1 MTFSQSERQR
11 LAALLLEKGPDAPTL
26 CEGWDTRDLAAH
38 LWIRENRPDAAAGM
52 MISAVE
58 DHLESTTAKV
68 LERPYEQLV
77 RDWQDGPG
85 KFSPVR
91 LVDRWMNL
99 AEHFVHHEDVR
110 RGQWMV
116 DGTLVPA
123 RELAED
129 ENDALTK
136 SVATIAKT
144 MLKNSD
150 RPVQVVIPGRITYDI
165 RPKGVDLGDPVVVTG
180 EPGEVLLWLFGRDAV
195 HLAITP
201 EGAEVP
207 RTGA

>member
-1 MTFSQSERQR
+1 MTFSHSERQR
-11 LAALLLEKGPDAPTL
+11 LATLLLEKGPEEPTL
-26 CEGWDTRDLAAH
+26 CEGWDTRDLVAH

-58 DHLESTTAKV
+58 DHLESTTTKV
-68 LERPYEQLV
+68 LERPYEQV
-77 RDWQDGPG
+77 VNDWRDGPG

-123 RELAED
+123 RELSED
-129 ENDALTK
+129 ENATLTK
-136 SVATIAKT
+136 SVATTAKP
-144 MLKNSD
+144 MLKNAD
-150 RPVQVVIPGRITYDI
+150 RPVRIVIPGRITLDI
-165 RPKGVDLGDPVVVTG
+165 RPKGVEYGDVVTVKG

-195 HLAITP
+195 HLDITP
-201 EGAEVP
+201 EGAKVV
-207 RTGA
+207 RGGI